1 MFDFGFW
8 EIAIVGIITLIVV
21 GPEKMPSLARKAGLY
36 FGKLNRFFN
45 KVKSD
50 INEELRMDE
59 IKEQMSM
66 DEEKIIIS
74 EVTEDIQSSVDSLR
88 EENIL
93 SDKKTKQPM
102 TDQKHSMEKLPL
114 VQHLI
119 ELRRSLL
126 RSVIAI
132 TIFFV
137 VLFPFADEIYNFIAD
152 PIVQAIPGSNLIAIG
167 VISPFLTPL
176 KMSLILAI
184 YIAMPYLLY
193 QLWMFVAPALYRHEK
208 RLVLPLVVSSTLLFY
223 AGIVFSFYIV
233 FPVIFGFLAGVGPD
247 SVNFAP
253 DIQYYLDFILKVSF
267 AFGVAFEVPVVTI
280 LLIIF
285 GVTTPQKLKKNR
297 SYIIIGSFV
306 IGMILTPPDVI
317 SQFLIAIPIWLLFEG
332 GLIFSSFFKVRE
344 NGKQRDSNS
353 SENDWTSKSHNDMMD
368 KVEQEMNDNVKNN
381 ELKK

>member
-1 MFDFGFW
+1 
-8 EIAIVGIITLIVV
+8 
-21 GPEKMPSLARKAGLY
+21 
-36 FGKLNRFFN
+36 
-45 KVKSD
+45 
-50 INEELRMDE
+50 
-59 IKEQMSM
+59 
-66 DEEKIIIS
+66 
-74 EVTEDIQSSVDSLR
+74 
-88 EENIL
+88 
-93 SDKKTKQPM
+93 M
-102 TDQKHSMEKLPL
+102 TDQKNSMEKLPL

-119 ELRRSLL
+119 ELRKSLL
-126 RSVIAI
+126 RSIIAI
-132 TIFFV
+132 AIFFV
-137 VLFPFADEIYNFIAD
+137 VLFPFADEIYNFIAA

-193 QLWMFVAPALYRHEK
+193 QLWMFIAPALYRHEK
-208 RLVLPLVVSSTLLFY
+208 RLILPLVISSTLLFY
-223 AGIVFSFYIV
+223 AGLLFSFYIV

-297 SYIIIGSFV
+297 SYIIVGSFV

-317 SQFLIAIPIWLLFEG
+317 SQFLIAIPIWLLFEA
-332 GLIFSSFFKVRE
+332 GLIFSSFFRVRE
-344 NGKQRDSNS
+344 SDKQRSAKS
-353 SENDWTSKSHNDMMD
+353 SANDWTSKSHNDMMD
-368 KVEQEMNDNVKNN
+368 QVEKEMNDNVKGND
-381 ELKK
+381 KMK

>member
-1 MFDFGFW
+1 M
-8 EIAIVGIITLIVV
+8 A
-21 GPEKMPSLARKAGLY
+21 
-36 FGKLNRFFN
+36 
-45 KVKSD
+45 
-50 INEELRMDE
+50 
-59 IKEQMSM
+59 
-66 DEEKIIIS
+66 
-74 EVTEDIQSSVDSLR
+74 
-88 EENIL
+88 
-93 SDKKTKQPM
+93 
-102 TDQKHSMEKLPL
+102 DQKNSMEKLPL

-132 TIFFV
+132 VVFFV
-137 VLFPFADEIYNFIAD
+137 VLFPFADEVYNFIAA

-193 QLWMFVAPALYRHEK
+193 QLWMFIAPALYRHEK

-223 AGIVFSFYIV
+223 AGLVFSFYIV

-297 SYIIIGSFV
+297 SYIIVGSFV

-317 SQFLIAIPIWLLFEG
+317 SQFLIAIPIWLLFEA
-332 GLIFSSFFKVRE
+332 GLIFSSFFRVRASD
-344 NGKQRDSNS
+344 KQRSAKS
-353 SENDWTSKSHNDMMD
+353 SANDWTSKSHNDMMD
-368 KVEQEMNDNVKNN
+368 QVEKEMNDNVKSND
-381 ELKK
+381 KIK